1 MIKACTCGGNQAAEI
16 RIGADMAIGPA
27 IMFIKEPGY
36 AKELLYQVLCLSRDY
51 GMCHQEL

>member
-27 IMFIKEPGY
+27 IMFIKEPDH
-36 AKELLYQVLCLSRDY
+36 AKELLY
-51 GMCHQEL
+51 